1 MCFNCLR
8 KGHRSLACSN
18 SKSCRKCSKRHHTLL
33 HFERKR
39 NPVERVD
46 KQKNPE
52 AIPECVNLIRVLP
65 GKDYQPVPVG
75 RIAKNIVDCPRSDTR
90 IASIVQQPEHTY
102 QQFVRTS
109 PKGKQQPMTTRIETA
124 FQRAGVC
131 SRTFAPNEGSIMLC
145 CATNTNHRIGT
156 VTKHR
161 HEARTLTRA
170 DGTAAIN
177 NERVSA
183 VGSCRECS
191 GEPHRRGHH
200 HRLSSLCS

>member
-1 MCFNCLR
+1 MCQPDSRFTR
-8 KGHRSLACSN
+8 QG
-18 SKSCRKCSKRHHTLL
+18 
-33 HFERKR
+33 
-39 NPVERVD
+39 
-46 KQKNPE
+46 
-52 AIPECVNLIRVLP
+52 LP
-65 GKDYQPVPVG
+65 TSAGWKD
-75 RIAKNIVDCPRSDTR
+75 AKNIVDCPRSDTR

-170 DGTAAIN
+170 DGTSASSS
-177 NERVSA
+177 ERMSAVSA
-183 VGSCRECS
+183 AANRTAATVMITIIDS
-191 GEPHRRGHH
+191 RRRRPVHP
-200 HRLSSLCS
+200 